1 MYSKHQKNSNHQS
14 TGSRNGPSQSPF
26 KKQPRNRNGEPV
38 KLVTNL
44 REIIF
49 KEGFKIFKY
58 NVIVTYITMKDGGKT
73 ETFVEVSKSAR
84 KDSQLEQD
92 KIRSFKVVKEAFNLI
107 SQLREDRRPRFY
119 DCQGCLYTFAMF
131 LKPSY
136 SITLKDGIS
145 TIPTFVRASC
155 QITRSRES
163 FEITVEDIKNTVSK
177 YPGNENKSLL
187 YALKTIIEGM
197 MNPDTAFLAPDG
209 MLHLINGKTVGM
221 GSMEFEE
228 GILRSSAGIKTEV
241 KTLESAGIP
250 KVFVSHDLRNDLFH
264 PEKAPLFEVLASF
277 VGFRNDLEATS
288 TLAKKISNAVS
299 GLDFTLNYGDYP
311 DLQEDEVI
319 FKIDSFSKSAN
330 EVTRTFANKE
340 MSWREYIKAKEGI
353 ELKYPDLMTVR
364 AKRQDGAV
372 FYFPVEL
379 VSLYPAQK
387 MTPERMI
394 NGEQHDVDLY
404 YGGKPYI
411 TKRYTDDMVK
421 AMFLESA
428 APGISFG
435 KQLEL
440 RGIVLK
446 KPKIVFR
453 NGSAQTFLQPVS
465 LKRWTVVF
473 GRKEEVED
481 LVEMLLEQWSQHGME
496 VAYPNVDWMGQDN
509 NLEVV
514 FQKAQKREKQLL
526 LFVTNSRHAL
536 QKDIEWMEHKYR
548 MPTLSIDLKVA
559 RKMVED
565 KVVKLDLAD
574 QVNKKTQGI
583 NYAIYSDVFRNGN
596 DLVISISFSEQSAKY
611 ANYPLAVGF
620 AANTSNHALVFTSE
634 FLYSNSDNVDS
645 GAVITEIFQKCLTA
659 TQKNRGVLPKRLIV
673 YLDEVP
679 EEEFWRIDHHYEPS
693 CSEACS
699 QMGAEYSP
707 QTTMI
712 VATQKH
718 NERFYKVDD
727 KGLIWNPE
735 PGTIIDHTAV
745 SPVFNEFY
753 HIGPSMSC
761 KSTVK
766 PAKYTVVYAS
776 DPVDMEHL
784 EQLTNDLCYWN
795 QLKSELINVP
805 APLDMAQKEASKGK
819 QFLIDNGGP
828 IYMEDGEVDLTET
841 NAKYGYGSE
850 NRK

>member
-1 MYSKHQKNSNHQS
+1 MYSRHQKNSNHQS
-14 TGSRNGPSQSPF
+14 TGSRDGQSQSLF
-26 KKQPRNRNGEPV
+26 QKQPRNRNGDSV
-38 KLVTNL
+38 KLFTNL

-58 NVIVTYITMKDGGKT
+58 TVNVTYITMKDGGKT
-73 ETFVEVSKSAR
+73 ETFVEVSKSIR

-107 SQLREDRRPRFY
+107 NQLREDRRPRFY
-119 DCQGCLYTFAMF
+119 DCQGCLYTFATF

-145 TIPTFVRASC
+145 TSPVFLRASF
-155 QITRSRES
+155 QMTRSRES
-163 FEITVEDIKNTVSK
+163 FEMTVEDIKNTVSK

-197 MNPDTAFLAPDG
+197 MNPVFVETSDFRDTAFLAPDG
-209 MLHLINGKTVGM
+209 MLHLINGKTVGL
-221 GSMEFEE
+221 GPMEFEE

-241 KTLESAGIP
+241 KALESTGTP
-250 KVFVSHDLRNDLFH
+250 KVFASHDLRNDLFH
-264 PEKAPLFEVLASF
+264 PEKAPLFDVLASF
-277 VGFRNDLEATS
+277 MGFRNDLEATS
-288 TLAKKISNAVS
+288 NLAKKISNAVS

-319 FKIDSFSKSAN
+319 FKIDGFSKSAN
-330 EVTRTFANKE
+330 EIKQIVADKE
-340 MSWREYIKAKEGI
+340 MSLREVFKAK
-353 ELKYPDLMTVR
+353 
-364 AKRQDGAV
+364 
-372 FYFPVEL
+372 
-379 VSLYPAQK
+379 
-387 MTPERMI
+387 ERMI
-394 NGEQHDVDLY
+394 NGEQQDVDLY
-404 YGGKPYI
+404 YGGKPHI
-411 TKRYTDDMVK
+411 TKKYTDDMVIS
-421 AMFLESA
+421 MFLESA
-428 APGISFG
+428 APGISFR

-465 LKRWTVVF
+465 LKKWTVVF
-473 GRKEEVED
+473 VRKEEVED
-481 LVEMLLEQWSQHGME
+481 LVEMLLEQWNQHGME
-496 VAYPNVDWMGQDN
+496 IAYPNVDWMGQDN

-514 FQKAQKREKQLL
+514 FHKAQKREKQLL
-526 LFVTNSRHAL
+526 PFVTHSRYAL
-536 QKDIEWMEHKYR
+536 RKDIEWMEHKYR
-548 MPTLSIDLKVA
+548 IPSLAIDLKIA

-565 KVVKLDLAD
+565 KAVKLDLAD
-574 QVNKKTQGI
+574 QVNKKTQGV

-596 DLVISISFSEQSAKY
+596 DLVISISFSEPSPKY
-611 ANYPLAVGF
+611 AKVRILILFSHMIFCFQYPFTVGF
-620 AANTSNHALVFTSE
+620 AANTSNHPLVFTSE
-634 FLYSNSDNVDS
+634 FLYSNSDNMDS
-645 GAVITEIFQKCLTA
+645 GAVLTEIFYKCLTG
-659 TQKNRGVLPKRLIV
+659 TRKNRGELPTRLII

-693 CSEACS
+693 CAEACS
-699 QMGAEYSP
+699 QMGAEYNP

-718 NERFYKVDD
+718 NERFYKIDD
-727 KGLIWNPE
+727 KCLIWNPE

-753 HIGPSMSC
+753 HIGPSTSY

-805 APLDMAQKEASKGK
+805 APLDMAQKEASKGI

-828 IYMEDGEVDLTET
+828 IYMEDGEVDLAET
-841 NAKYGYGSE
+841 NAKYGYGNMSE
-850 NRK
+850 KL